1 MVYIFKKYEPSMTIL
16 PSCLTM
22 SKRDMLTDFAQP
34 IDGAVLHCVG
44 RIENVI
50 TGDY

>member
-34 IDGAVLHCVG
+34 MAVLCYIG
-44 RIENVI
+44 RTEHVI